1 MSLNMLRHNVEMLIE
16 ISDNYYRFIS
26 RKEKGENVDSQIN
39 GLKNQMIYLQTAIK
53 KLVEQEKNG

>member
-26 RKEKGENVDSQIN
+26 RKEKCENVDSQIN